1 VTRVGFVGAGRIGG
15 PMIGRLAEAGHEVRA
30 LARSPEKADAIER
43 LGARPVASF
52 SQVAD
57 QADVVIVCVFSDG
70 QVHEVCL
77 HSGLMNAMRP
87 GAVLV
92 VHTTGS
98 PRTAQIIAAQFPD
111 VDVIDAPISGGPH
124 NIAAG
129 EVTVFVGGGDGA
141 VARIQPVMSAYGD
154 PILHV
159 GPLGTGQAVK
169 LVNNALFA
177 AQIGLLREAVALAG
191 RLGVDEPN
199 LLASVSRGSGA
210 SRVGEFIS
218 TRGSVR
224 GFVNDVGD
232 FIVKD
237 VEALRKIAAELNSDL
252 GILDEIINAGIKP

>member
-1 VTRVGFVGAGRIGG
+1 MGG

-30 LARSPEKADAIER
+30 LARSSEKAEAIER
-43 LGARPVASF
+43 LGARPVTSL
-52 SQVAD
+52 SPVAD
-57 QADVVIVCVFSDG
+57 QADVVIVCVFSDE

-77 HSGLMNAMRP
+77 RSELMKAMQP

-129 EVTVFVGGGDGA
+129 EVTLFVGGSDGA
-141 VARIQPVMSAYGD
+141 VARIQPVMGAYGD

-177 AQIGLLREAVALAG
+177 AQIGLLREAVALGG
-191 RLGVDEPN
+191 RLGVDEPT
-199 LLASVSRGSGA
+199 LLSSVSRGSGA

-224 GFVNDVGD
+224 GFVNNVED

-252 GILDEIINAGIKP
+252 GMLDEIINAGIKP